1 MDGQA
6 PNGAAG
12 MAQNPASTN
21 GGNPDIISQIHQ
33 ALEVIHSPYSSNES
47 RRDAQLFLE
56 NIKGI
61 DEAPFHGFTLASNK
75 SQSPVVRHYALSLL
89 EHAIKQKWA
98 EYNEQQSTML
108 REWVLELCR
117 TLTKE
122 DPLYIRNKAA
132 QLWVEIAK
140 RCWGSEWMDMDELLV
155 RIWQIPDSPVH
166 KELVLFV
173 LETLSDE
180 VFNGDD
186 AVVAMREGILSRSC
200 VEVFTPAFVLREAF
214 PNRAAGPEVR
224 SGEEGWLSRVS
235 EFLSQCLDGD
245 APNNDQIRS
254 CAVKS
259 LTVFYSLMPWAIPK
273 SVAVANC
280 VPVMCRALATP
291 EASLEALHALYSRS
305 NFSEQEFKDLVAPMY
320 DASSVDLMKRLFE
333 WSAVDV
339 EDIDEDKYQFGK
351 KFSEMLSL
359 LGNYLDRR
367 FSAIPTNSDVGGF
380 LNLLLLTVQSQSLII
395 AIPVLATWTRLL
407 NNRLIGQSPANS
419 HLVGPLLE
427 VCGSRLIRYEN
438 LPEDTQD
445 QTFLFLMEDTDTV
458 PERHAFLGNYRRY
471 STQVIETIV
480 QLKLSDAVYHV
491 LGQAE
496 HVLQHLYDGSPQMA
510 VATYFKH
517 SMPVLRVDAQ
527 FTVIEAALKGYM
539 KWRASS
545 TQQSLPDYEQQRA
558 ALERDLESWC
568 TKLLEMK
575 FEDPL
580 IRKRVLQLL
589 VAFSTTALDKNP
601 GFMLKVLE
609 HILMTWPSPQPEHR
623 AFNEAIKD
631 FQSESM
637 VELQRLASK
646 VPDHLLAV
654 YDQIEAK
661 VNDMISSGT
670 LDEKRQI
677 AYQSFLFIIIHRAS
691 NIDPAKQVDRL
702 QEFIKPV
709 TSSWQNQELKNA
721 LSSYSGF
728 CELMALD
735 KAKRYL
741 MSHRVHEVKEW
752 GSCELDAEGLALQ
765 AELEERQKMLP
776 LRPTKSFLSFSVE
789 KLEKT
794 STPFQTSYQL
804 WNASFPL
811 ILPDLLQFLSHAHAS
826 HNPDNW
832 TELPNEMRSVV
843 GNVLS
848 DRFWQAGISEGSKDE
863 FYARVM
869 DKKNTLEGL
878 ASTIRG
884 TVRFVRET
892 CYAIIY
898 CMSRLEMQ
906 FYGFSELP
914 GPLAQALFRDSFHL
928 SAHQQINLLNLV
940 RYLVDDCPLEQR
952 EHFLPPLLAACFQQ
966 MDAKI
971 NAEWENLERQ
981 QVIQAAAD
989 ALTEE
994 MKSESIL
1001 RQVTYTAVIMVADFL
1016 DPTKRNPPPLRS
1028 QSGQEQP
1035 RKYPS
1040 LRKFCL
1046 MQSTVVEPLLLF
1058 CTHAIRMRDTRCC
1071 SIILRVFRSIV
1082 PDFTVAEPLSP
1093 KSLPQ
1098 DGAETAPPN
1107 RDPYLDTTP
1116 VSAEAAT
1123 AIREYIASDVLRAC
1137 ITSFHEPYFV
1147 DLQKDLASLIAATVV
1162 YYSPVTS
1169 TPRDILMS
1177 LPNIRQADLDRL
1189 NDFVSKPAAH
1199 TRQQRALVLDLL
1211 KDLKGV
1217 SIAEMGKLPKNSGFG
1232 RSKRSNRSKMAQEF
1246 MTPAN
1251 ESRTRGGGVA
1261 DGGRATPDALE
1272 GVAGLF
1278 EG

>member
-6 PNGAAG
+6 ANGAAG
-12 MAQNPASTN
+12 LAQNTTSMN
-21 GGNPDIISQIHQ
+21 GANSDIISQIHQ
-33 ALEVIHSPYSSNES
+33 ALEAIHNPYSSNDS
-47 RRDAQLFLE
+47 RRDAQVFLE

-61 DEAPFHGFTLASNK
+61 DEAPFHGFTLASDK

-89 EHAIKQKWA
+89 EHAIKHRWA
-98 EYNEQQSTML
+98 DYSEHQSSTL
-108 REWVLELCR
+108 RGWMLELCR
-117 TLTKE
+117 SLSKD
-122 DPLYIRNKAA
+122 DPLYIRNKTA
-132 QLWVEIAK
+132 QLWVEVGK
-140 RCWGSEWMDMDELLV
+140 RSWGAEWMDMDELLL
-155 RIWQIPDSPVH
+155 RLWQIPDSAVH

-186 AVVAMREGILSRSC
+186 AVVAMREGVLSRSC
-200 VEVFTPAFVLREAF
+200 VEIFTPATVLREAF
-214 PNRAAGPEVR
+214 PNRTAGPEVR
-224 SGEEGWLSRVS
+224 YGEEGWLSRVS
-235 EFLSQCLDGD
+235 EFLSQCLQGD
-245 APNNDQIRS
+245 AQNNDQVRS

-259 LTVFYSLMPWAIPK
+259 LSVFHSLMPWAIPK
-273 SVAVANC
+273 AVAVANC

-291 EASLEALHALYSRS
+291 EVSIQKASLEALHALYSRS
-305 NFSEQEFKDLVAPMY
+305 NFTEQEFKELVAPMY
-320 DASSVDLMKRLFE
+320 DASSVDLLKRLFE

-339 EDIDEDKYQFGK
+339 DDIDEDKYQFDAVPLGQ
-351 KFSEMLSL
+351 LSRPKIFR
-359 LGNYLDRR
+359 D
-367 FSAIPTNSDVGGF
+367 SDNFGRKRVPQFAASNG
-380 LNLLLLTVQSQSLII
+380 
-395 AIPVLATWTRLL
+395 AKPK
-407 NNRLIGQSPANS
+407 LIGQSPANT

-427 VCGSRLIRYEN
+427 VCGSRLIRFEN

-445 QTFLFLMEDTDTV
+445 PTFLFLMEDTDTV
-458 PERHAFLGNYRRY
+458 PERHAFLGNYRRF

-480 QLKLSDAVYHV
+480 QLKLSDAVYHI

-496 HVLQHLYDGSPQMA
+496 QVLQHLYDGHPPMDVSK
-510 VATYFKH
+510 YIKH

-539 KWRASS
+539 KWRASA
-545 TQQSLPDYEQQRA
+545 TQQSMPDYEQQRA

-568 TKLLEMK
+568 SKLLEMN

-589 VAFSTTALDKNP
+589 VAFSTTALDRNP

-609 HILMTWPSPQPEHR
+609 HILMTWPAPRPEHR

-646 VPDHLLAV
+646 VPDHLLGV

-661 VNDMISSGT
+661 VNDMISSGS

-677 AYQSFLFIIIHRAS
+677 AYQSFLFIIIHRAT
-691 NIDPAKQVDRL
+691 NIDPSTQFERL
-702 QEFIKPV
+702 HGFIKPV
-709 TSSWQNQELKNA
+709 TSLWQNHELKSA

-741 MSHRVHEVKEW
+741 MSHRVHEVKDW
-752 GSCELDAEGLALQ
+752 GSSELDAEGLALQ
-765 AELEERQKMLP
+765 SELEERQKVLP

-789 KLEKT
+789 KLDK
-794 STPFQTSYQL
+794 SSAPFQISYRL
-804 WNASFPL
+804 WNDSFPI

-832 TELPNEMRSVV
+832 TELPPEMRSVV
-843 GNVLS
+843 GGVLS

-869 DKKNTLEGL
+869 DKKHTLEGL

-884 TVRFVRET
+884 SVRFIRET

-914 GPLAQALFRDSFHL
+914 NPLAQALFQNSFYL

-971 NAEWENLERQ
+971 NSEWEKLERQ
-981 QVIQAAAD
+981 QAIDAAGD

-1016 DPTKRNPPPLRS
+1016 DPTKRNIPALICPRVPYLGLEMQSKAFRRS
-1028 QSGQEQP
+1028 QNGHEQP
-1035 RKYPS
+1035 RRYPS

-1046 MQSTVVEPLLLF
+1046 MQSTIVEPLLLF

-1082 PDFTVAEPLSP
+1082 PDFHQSEPVSP
-1093 KSLPQ
+1093 KSVPAHE
-1098 DGAETAPPN
+1098 GHNSTAGGKDSSL
-1107 RDPYLDTTP
+1107 DPTP
-1116 VSAEAAT
+1116 ISSEAAS
-1123 AIREYIASDVLRAC
+1123 AVREYISSEVLQAC
-1137 ITSFHEPYFV
+1137 INSFHEPYFV
-1147 DLQKDLASLIAATVV
+1147 DLQKDLASLIASIVV
-1162 YYSPVTS
+1162 YYSPSTS
-1169 TPRDILMS
+1169 TPRDVLLS
-1177 LPNIRQADLDRL
+1177 LPNIKVADLEKL
-1189 NDFVSKPAAH
+1189 NDFVSKPASH

-1211 KDLKGV
+1211 KDLKGI
-1217 SIAEMGKLPKNSGFG
+1217 SIAEQGKLPKTSSFG
-1232 RSKRSNRSKMAQEF
+1232 RVKRSNRSKMAQEF

-1251 ESRTRGGGVA
+1251 ESATRSGAVTGARQG
-1261 DGGRATPDALE
+1261 TPDGLE
-1272 GVAGLF
+1272 GVANLF

>member
-1 MDGQA
+1 MDGPA
-6 PNGAAG
+6 ANGAAN
-12 MAQNPASTN
+12 AASVN
-21 GGNPDIISQIHQ
+21 GGNSDIISQIHQ
-33 ALEVIHSPYSSNES
+33 ALEAIHNPYSSNTS
-47 RRDAQLFLE
+47 RRDAQTFLE

-61 DEAPFHGFTLASNK
+61 DEAPFHGFNLSSNK
-75 SQSPVVRHYALSLL
+75 SQLPVVRHYALSLL

-98 EYNEQQSTML
+98 EYNQEQSATL
-108 REWVLELCR
+108 RGWVMDLCR
-117 TLTKE
+117 NLSKD
-122 DPLYIRNKAA
+122 DPLYIRNKTA
-132 QLWVEIAK
+132 QLWVEVAK
-140 RCWGSEWMDMDELLV
+140 RCWGAEWMDMDESLFRL
-155 RIWQIPDSPVH
+155 WQTPDSAVH

-186 AVVAMREGILSRSC
+186 AVVAMREGVLSRSC
-200 VEVFTPAFVLREAF
+200 VEIFTPATVLVEAF
-214 PNRAAGPEVR
+214 PNRTAGPEVR
-224 SGEEGWLSRVS
+224 YGEEGWLTRVA
-235 EFLSQCLDGD
+235 EFLTQCLQGD
-245 APNNDQIRS
+245 AQNNGQIRS

-259 LTVFYSLMPWAIPK
+259 LSVFHSLMPWAIPK
-273 SVAVANC
+273 AVAVANC

-291 EASLEALHALYSRS
+291 EVSIQKASLEALHALYSRS
-305 NFSEQEFKDLVAPMY
+305 NFTEQEFKDLVAPMY
-320 DASSVDLMKRLFE
+320 DASSVDLLKRLLE

-339 EDIDEDKYQFGK
+339 DDIDEDKYQFGK

-367 FSAIPTNSDVGGF
+367 FSAIPTNADVNGF

-395 AIPVLATWTRLL
+395 AIPVLATWTL
-407 NNRLIGQSPANS
+407 
-419 HLVGPLLE
+419 GPLLE

-445 QTFLFLMEDTDTV
+445 PTFTFLMEDTDTI
-458 PERHAFLGNYRRY
+458 PERHAFLGNYRRF

-480 QLKLSDAVYHV
+480 QLKLSDAVYHI

-496 HVLQHLYDGSPQMA
+496 QVLQHLYDGHPPMD
-510 VATYFKH
+510 VTKYVKH

-539 KWRASS
+539 KWRGSS

-558 ALERDLESWC
+558 ALERDLETWC
-568 TKLLEMK
+568 SKLLEMK

-609 HILMTWPSPQPEHR
+609 HILMTWPAPQPEHR
-623 AFNEAIKD
+623 AYNEAIKD

-677 AYQSFLFIIIHRAS
+677 AYQSFLFIIIHRAA
-691 NIDPAKQVDRL
+691 NIDPAKQLERL
-702 QEFIKPV
+702 RDFIKPV
-709 TSSWQNQELKNA
+709 TSLWQNQELKSA
-721 LSSYSGF
+721 LSSYTGF
-728 CELMALD
+728 CEMMALD

-741 MSHRVHEVKEW
+741 LNHRVHEIKDW
-752 GSCELDAEGLALQ
+752 GSRELDSEGLALQ
-765 AELEERQKMLP
+765 NELEQRQKMLP

-789 KLEKT
+789 KLEKS
-794 STPFQTSYQL
+794 STPFQISYRL
-804 WNASFPL
+804 WNDSFPV

-832 TELPNEMRSVV
+832 TELPVEMRSVV
-843 GNVLS
+843 GSVLS
-848 DRFWQAGISEGSKDE
+848 DRFWQAGISEGSKDD

-914 GPLAQALFRDSFHL
+914 NPLAQALFQNSFYL

-966 MDAKI
+966 MDTKI
-971 NAEWENLERQ
+971 NSEWEKLERQ
-981 QVIQAAAD
+981 QAIEAAGD

-1001 RQVTYTAVIMVADFL
+1001 RQVTFTAVIMVADFL
-1016 DPTKRNPPPLRS
+1016 DPTKKNPAPLRS
-1028 QSGQEQP
+1028 QNGHEQP
-1035 RKYPS
+1035 RRYPS

-1046 MQSTVVEPLLLF
+1046 MQSAIVEPLLLF

-1082 PDFTVAEPLSP
+1082 PEFHSAEAVSP
-1093 KSLPQ
+1093 KSVLAH
-1098 DGAETAPPN
+1098 DGHDQTVSG

-1116 VSAEAAT
+1116 IAPEAAS

-1137 ITSFHEPYFV
+1137 ISSFNEPYFV
-1147 DLQKDLASLIAATVV
+1147 DLQKDLASSIASILVH
-1162 YYSPVTS
+1162 YSPLTN
-1169 TPRDILMS
+1169 TPRDILLS
-1177 LPNIRQADLDRL
+1177 LPNIRVADLDKL
-1189 NDFVSKPAAH
+1189 NDFVSKPSAH

-1217 SIAEMGKLPKNSGFG
+1217 SIAEQFKLPKNSSFG
-1232 RSKRSNRSKMAQEF
+1232 RPKKSSRSKMAQEF
-1246 MTPAN
+1246 MTPAS
-1251 ESRTRGGGVA
+1251 ESTTRSGAASGARRG
-1261 DGGRATPDALE
+1261 TPDGLE
-1272 GVAGLF
+1272 GVANLF